1 MLLLLLLLLIYPV
14 DSIIHVLNN
23 WVQEGK
29 NQ

>member
-1 MLLLLLLLLIYPV
+1 MLLLLLLLIYPV